1 MDAGGDWTPPRVVHD
16 SRYPHKDR
24 AALQYV
30 QKKEEKDAFSFTKP
44 DEVRWPGPRAN
55 ACAHVGSHKKKSR

>member
-1 MDAGGDWTPPRVVHD
+1 M
-16 SRYPHKDR
+16 
-24 AALQYV
+24 QYV

-55 ACAHVGSHKKKSR
+55 ACTHVGSHKKKSR